1 MLANVFEE
9 VDLKIFRVFD
19 DLIPAEFEAV
29 PSLKHLGKAATAV
42 NVLNRAQDRWFK
54 SAAFMTELNNQYIQM
69 VNRGLIE
76 APTVTLPTQATTATT
91 PSRNQQILQK
101 MQGAATAT
109 TPSRNQQILQKMQ
122 ATATTPSP
130 AATATTPSPVPT
142 VTLPNGTTKKIS
154 NIRDVFSYQRF
165 DLLNDEMVSKAVEF
179 AFDMA
184 YQNRRYAGQAYHF
197 GR

>member
-1 MLANVFEE
+1 MYEE

-19 DLIPAEFEAV
+19 DLIPTEFEAV
-29 PSLKHLGKAATAV
+29 PSLRYLGRAATAV

-69 VNRGLIE
+69 VNRGLIK
-76 APTVTLPTQATTATT
+76 A
-91 PSRNQQILQK
+91 
-101 MQGAATAT
+101 
-109 TPSRNQQILQKMQ
+109 
-122 ATATTPSP
+122 
-130 AATATTPSPVPT
+130 PT
-142 VTLPNGTTKKIS
+142 VTLPNGATKKIS

-184 YQNRRYAGQAYHF
+184 YQNRRYVRQTYHF
-197 GR
+197 GRKTGFKACTRRLEPYGRRYSGLKNYRTIR